1 MIAGVLQMLTE
12 LEADRRAKVY
22 SELNVHFTF
31 DVENSDTA
39 QYVIDTAIVGNAG
52 RLREHPLL
60 LSNLD

>member
-1 MIAGVLQMLTE
+1 MLTE